1 LPAIDTQ
8 HGKKAPSRRRLT
20 APTPD
25 QQDRTA
31 SPGRQ
36 RHRARRVEQAV
47 NVAARAERRRRVSDR
62 VTTPDQRDRTRPR
75 VQRQLDADAVAQVVR
90 QARMDVLGKRG
101 RGKGWPTLAHLIVVP
116 EKEGKKQP
124 TLKGTSIAATR
135 PRSEAGFAPNLN
147 RNPIARA
154 VVGTAWGIAKDP
166 KVAIPKTVSGFK
178 DMALGIPGAGVKI
191 GSDVIH
197 HGPVKAAKNV
207 VHETA
212 KDGKRRYGGI
222 TKPGGM
228 ERMANRVAK
237 EGAAPE
243 ITDFLSV
250 GVPASR
256 LVDAALGT
264 AAKRGALG
272 PAAQRVMTTER
283 PRMRTSGGASK
294 AQPLPRG
301 LARAQLA
308 HRRDT
313 RARTTVARDVATGL
327 ARGAALAESGTG
339 EKKGFVNAVVRE
351 AHDRGEVVPTR
362 RLTAGRQVATG
373 KINRAQRRAN
383 AETRTKHHHQQR
395 AETQREVNRGIN
407 RNISGLNRWEKRG
420 FKTAIELGVRT
431 PEAAR
436 AAIKRRLA
444 IIDRHRVAGEDIPT
458 EVDEVPVLKAIH
470 DNAERV
476 FTERLGRVADQE
488 VARGARTG
496 IDDPSLGQT
505 ATKRTK
511 AATVRRYAKQA
522 TVLAR
527 ERKGTPITEALRT
540 AKATERRA
548 GARVTAAERATTR
561 AEKSAARSEGA
572 AGSEARRVVGQIQK
586 QIDRAETVAAKHE
599 AAAAK
604 HRKAIP
610 GARSPERK
618 AQLRELEQKA
628 ASRAQAARERA
639 AQLERNKAA
648 VQPGYRRNVQ
658 QARGEASDRAKRAE
672 ELRGER
678 ATATQTRKQ
687 VKRQKKAGRETI
699 YHEKDI
705 THQKAVRRA
714 RADANKATGGGFV
727 EPGYYPSR
735 RRTSIRRAVYTL
747 GGARAVKP
755 DARYKGKLFKAGR
768 ETHDPTVYSQ
778 AIAQNI
784 KRKHNWAYVGDT
796 IDNHAFE
803 WGKGLTYKKAMDEI
817 GARGID
823 PDSVRILD
831 MDALDNAARRS
842 DSEGGM
848 LVGETDSLHDALKT
862 GTHKADPT
870 ITPTRGKVV
879 VLPKAVADEIISDTH
894 PSNFIG
900 RSWDIAKGKA
910 SRLLLGTSPAWLAFQ
925 VASNAALTGLAG
937 AGPVSL
943 AKSIAW
949 WHSLSQAE
957 KDAIEPYI
965 GTGAFH
971 GDAQTPM
978 IGAAS
983 NADVVNA
990 YRAFKSTPFFHKPR
1004 KVLGG
1009 TSVRQWNPLDALFRV
1024 DNMQN
1029 NLFRKAVLYNR
1040 ISRDT
1045 YRKLGDEVGTM
1056 QALQE
1061 RIMRIAKLPPEKQ
1074 IKELVN
1080 NREAVESY
1088 AKSVNDFLGDFST
1101 YTAAQR
1107 RYFQRYVMFGGF
1119 LRFSLRLA
1127 FKTMP
1132 IEHPLMTG
1140 IMGRLGQLQ
1149 SEETRKLLGGDALP
1163 WQLGKYYWNDDGT
1176 LKSINVGRL
1185 NPFLNQVTNIS
1196 GIKDL
1201 GGVLP
1206 PFAQAAL
1213 NQIYGTSMFT
1223 GKQFQVRGGKDS
1235 KGMTLGDRGRIL
1247 LEQALG
1253 STIAPYR
1260 EWSKATAEGR
1270 PMGDDDSL
1278 LLSLLGGQRR
1288 PTVSKDAD
1296 TQLGVERSVKRWRA
1310 QHGSP
1315 AKAAIEALV
1324 EPWKGQPDPVLER
1337 ARLRKL
1343 YKDKEAL
1350 QAKIDA
1356 VPERKRGGEF
1366 FNSQLVDD
1374 LNAQMKALN
1383 KRIDEAQALGKPA
1396 PEPHRRTQRP
1406 KPLDVQLQEKLDKL
1420 SSGDLGDELEKKLR
1434 RMQERNDIVYG
1445 TG

>member
-1 LPAIDTQ
+1 VPAIDTQ
-8 HGKKAPSRRRLT
+8 HGKRAPSRRRLT

-25 QQDRTA
+25 QLDRMA

-47 NVAARAERRRRVSDR
+47 KVAARAERRRRATER
-62 VTTPDQRDRTRPR
+62 ITPPDTRDRATRPAA
-75 VQRQLDADAVAQVVR
+75 QKQLDEEAVARVVK
-90 QARMDVLGKRG
+90 QARMNVIAKSRHGS
-101 RGKGWPTLAHLIVVP
+101 GWKTLANLIVTKEKP
-116 EKEGKKQP
+116 EKERLPK
-124 TLKGTSIAATR
+124 LKGTSIAATR
-135 PRSEAGFAPNLN
+135 PEHASVLSIN

-166 KVAIPKTVSGFK
+166 KTSVPKTVTGFK

-191 GSDVIH
+191 GSDVVH
-197 HGPVKAAKNV
+197 HGPIKAVKNIAK
-207 VHETA
+207 ETGS
-212 KDGKRRYGGI
+212 DFSRRYGGI
-222 TKPGGM
+222 TKPGGV

-243 ITDFLSV
+243 ITDFLSF
-250 GVPASR
+250 GVPANR
-256 LVDAALGT
+256 LVDAAIGS
-264 AAKRGALG
+264 AAKSGKLG
-272 PAAQRVMTTER
+272 EAAKAVMTEPR
-283 PRMRTSGGASK
+283 PKLRTSGGEAK
-294 AQPLPRG
+294 EQAIPRG
-301 LARAQLA
+301 YVRAKNAR
-308 HRRDT
+308 RRDT
-313 RARTTVARDVATGL
+313 RAQKTIARDVATGL
-327 ARGAALAESGTG
+327 ARGVALADTGTG
-339 EKKGFVNAVVRE
+339 EKKGVINAVVRE
-351 AHDRGEVVPTR
+351 AHDKGEVVPTR

-383 AETRTKHHHQQR
+383 AETRTRHHHQQR

-407 RNISGLNRWEKRG
+407 RNITGLNKWEKRG

-444 IIDRHRVAGEDIPT
+444 IIERHRVAGEDIPT

-470 DNAERV
+470 DNAEKV
-476 FTERLGRVADQE
+476 FTERLGRVADAE
-488 VARGARTG
+488 VARGVRTG
-496 IDDPSLGQT
+496 IGDPSLGQT
-505 ATKRTK
+505 ATKRAK
-511 AATVRRYAKQA
+511 AQTARRYAKQA

-527 ERKGTPITEALRT
+527 ERKGTPITEALKT

-548 GARVTAAERATTR
+548 GARVTAAERAQLR
-561 AEKSAARSEGA
+561 AEQAAAEAKGA
-572 AGSEARRVVGQIQK
+572 AKPGVARAKRQIDTQIQRLT
-586 QIDRAETVAAKHE
+586 QTAERHRRAVANAKTDE
-599 AAAAK
+599 QRAAAQQ
-604 HRKAIP
+604 RLDQTT
-610 GARSPERK
+610 ARIS
-618 AQLRELEQKA
+618 QLQRQ
-628 ASRAQAARERA
+628 RG
-639 AQLERNKAA
+639 A
-648 VQPGYRRNVQ
+648 VQAGYRRGVQ
-658 QARGEASDRAKRAE
+658 QARGRVTEAGRATERA
-672 ELRGER
+672 RGEH
-678 ATATQTRKQ
+678 ATARLTRKQ
-687 VKRQKKAGRETI
+687 VKRQKRQGRETI
-699 YHEKDI
+699 YHENAI
-705 THQKAVRRA
+705 THQKAVREA
-714 RADANKATGGGFV
+714 RAQANQATGGGFV

-796 IDNHAFE
+796 LDTHAFE
-803 WGKGLTYKKAMDEI
+803 WGKGLSYKKAMDEI
-817 GARGID
+817 AARGID
-823 PDSVRILD
+823 PESVRIVD
-831 MDALDNAARRS
+831 MSALDNAAKRS

-848 LVGETDSLHDALKT
+848 LIGETDSLHDALKT

-870 ITPTRGKVV
+870 ITPTKGKVV
-879 VLPKAVADEIISDTH
+879 VVPKAVADEIISDTH
-894 PSNFIG
+894 PSNFLG
-900 RSWDIAKGKA
+900 RAWDIGKGKA

-937 AGPVSL
+937 AGPASL
-943 AKSIAW
+943 VKSIAW
-949 WHSLSQAE
+949 WKGLSQE
-957 KDAIEPYI
+957 ERDAIEPYI

-971 GDAQTPM
+971 GDSQTPM

-983 NADVVNA
+983 NNDLVNA

-1004 KVLGG
+1004 KALGG
-1009 TSVRQWNPLDALFRV
+1009 TAVRQWNPLDTLFRI
-1024 DNMQN
+1024 DNAQN
-1029 NLFRKAVLYNR
+1029 NLFRRAVLYNR
-1040 ISRDT
+1040 LSRDT
-1045 YRKLGDEVGTM
+1045 YRKLGSEVGTM

-1061 RIMRIAKLPPEKQ
+1061 RIMRIAQLPPEKQ
-1074 IKELVN
+1074 LKELVK
-1080 NREAVESY
+1080 NRDAVERY

-1132 IEHPLMTG
+1132 VEHPLMTG

-1176 LKSINVGRL
+1176 LKSVNVGRL

-1196 GIKDL
+1196 GVKDL
-1201 GGVLP
+1201 GGILP

-1223 GKQFQVRGGKDS
+1223 GKPFAVRGGKDA
-1235 KGMTLGDRGRIL
+1235 KGMTLADRGRIL

-1270 PMGDDDSL
+1270 PMGDDDSY
-1278 LLSLLGGQRR
+1278 LLSLLGSPRR
-1288 PTVSKDAD
+1288 PTVSSDAD
-1296 TQLGVERSVKRWRA
+1296 TQLGVERAVQRWRA

-1315 AKAAIEALV
+1315 TKAALEALF
-1324 EPWKGQPDPVLER
+1324 EPFKGQPDPVLER
-1337 ARLRKL
+1337 AHLRRLYQEKTKL
-1343 YKDKEAL
+1343 DEQIANTP
-1350 QAKIDA
+1350 QS
-1356 VPERKRGGEF
+1356 KRGGEF
-1366 FNSQLVDD
+1366 FYSKEYQALLDK
-1374 LNAQMKALN
+1374 QKALA
-1383 KRIDEAQALGKPA
+1383 KQIDEAQALGKPA
-1396 PEPHRRTQRP
+1396 PEPARLSRRP

-1420 SSGDLGDELEKKLR
+1420 QSGDLGAELEKKLR
-1434 RMQERNDIVYG
+1434 RMQESNEIVYG
-1445 TG
+1445 GG